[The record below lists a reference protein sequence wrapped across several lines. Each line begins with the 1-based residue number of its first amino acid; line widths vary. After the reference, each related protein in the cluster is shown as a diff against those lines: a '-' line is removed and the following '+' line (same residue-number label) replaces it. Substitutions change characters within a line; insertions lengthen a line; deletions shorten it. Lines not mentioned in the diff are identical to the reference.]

1 MPTFC
6 IETLGCKVN
15 HAESMAMKASME
27 KEGYTYTESAP
38 CDVYIINSC
47 TVTHV
52 AAAKTRQLVR
62 RAIAASPG
70 ALIIVTG
77 CYSEVSPDEI
87 LEIEGVSFVVGQD
100 GKMALP
106 ELIEEF
112 KRTSKLSNLKR
123 VFELKAFEEEYA
135 PHSDDRTRAF
145 LKVQDGCD
153 RFCTYCIICHARG
166 KIRSR
171 SLEST
176 LAEIDHLVGSGF
188 KEVVLSG
195 IHLSSYGRDL
205 EGATLIDLIEQV
217 AKTYPDLRIR
227 LSSLEPCVITE
238 EFVERLCSYPNLCE
252 HFHLSLQSG
261 SDPILKSM
269 NRAYTSAEYMGAVE
283 MLKAAFHKPC
293 LTTDVIVGFPGESDA
308 YFEDSMDFCRRVGFA
323 KMHVFPYSKR
333 KGTPAAKMP
342 DQLPSYVKKQR
353 VKAAIA
359 LSDETGQAY
368 MKSLL
373 GDRGELLIE
382 KIEDGWAK
390 GHLKN
395 YMPFH
400 IEAGDLKVNEI
411 YPVKILTVDGDVLKG
426 ELL

>member
-1 MPTFC
+1 MPSFS

-15 HAESMAMKASME
+15 HAESMAIKAAME
-27 KEGYTYTESAP
+27 KAGYTYLGDGP
-38 CDVYIINSC
+38 CDVCIINSC

-52 AAAKTRQLVR
+52 AAAKTRQVVR
-62 RAIAASPG
+62 RAIASSPG
-70 ALIIVTG
+70 ALVIVTG

-106 ELIEEF
+106 KLIEEY
-112 KRTSKLSNLKR
+112 KRSSKLEGLKR

-135 PHSDDRTRAF
+135 PHADDRTRAF

-171 SLEST
+171 SVEST
-176 LAEIDHLVGSGF
+176 LAEIEHLVGFGF

-205 EGATLIDLIEQV
+205 ESGSLIELIEAIAFQF
-217 AKTYPDLRIR
+217 PELRIR

-238 EFVERLCSYPNLCE
+238 DFVQRLSALPGVCE

-261 SDPILKSM
+261 ADEVLKRM
-269 NRAYTSAEYMGAVE
+269 NRAYTSEQYMRAVE
-283 MLKAAFHKPC
+283 LLKSAFYKPC
-293 LTTDVIVGFPGESDA
+293 LTTDVIVGFPGETEEL
-308 YFEDSMDFCRRVGFA
+308 FQQSMDFCRRVGFA

-333 KGTPAAKMP
+333 KGTPAAKMQ
-342 DQLPSYVKKQR
+342 DQLPSYIKKQR
-353 VKAAIA
+353 VKEAIA
-359 LSDETGQAY
+359 LSDELAVAY
-368 MKSLL
+368 MSSLV
-373 GDRGELLIE
+373 GDRGEFLVE
-382 KIEDGWAK
+382 RIEDGLAR

-395 YMPFH
+395 YMPFSL
-400 IEAGDLKVNEI
+400 EAAQINVNQI
-411 YPVKILTVDGDVLKG
+411 VPVKIGAVDGDVLKG

>member
-1 MPTFC
+1 MPSFA

-15 HAESMAMKASME
+15 HAESMAIKAMME
-27 KEGYTYTESAP
+27 KEGYEYRSQGP
-38 CDVYIINSC
+38 FDVVIINSC

-52 AAAKTRQLVR
+52 AAAKTRQTVR

-70 ALIIVTG
+70 AVVIVIG

-106 ELIEEF
+106 RLIEEY
-112 KRTSKLSNLKR
+112 KKTAKLSDLKR
-123 VFELKAFEEEYA
+123 VFELKAFDEEYA
-135 PHSDDRTRAF
+135 AHSDDRTRAF

-176 LAEIDHLVGSGF
+176 LSEIDYLVSSGF

-205 EGATLIDLIEQV
+205 DEGSLIDLIE
-217 AKTYPDLRIR
+217 AIAGAHPSLRIR

-238 EFVERLCSYPNLCE
+238 DFVKRLSLLPGICE

-261 SDPILKSM
+261 SDGILKKM
-269 NRAYTSAEYMGAVE
+269 NRAYTSAEYMRAVE
-283 MLKAAFHKPC
+283 LLKVAFHKPC
-293 LTTDVIVGFPGESDA
+293 LTTDVIVGFPGEGDEE
-308 YFEDSMDFCRRVGFA
+308 FGDSMDFCRRVGFA

-333 KGTPAAKMP
+333 KFTPAAKMP
-342 DQLPSYVKKQR
+342 GQLPSHVKKQR
-353 VKAAIA
+353 VKAAMAISEEA
-359 LSDETGQAY
+359 GQSYMQSLIGDEGF
-368 MKSLL
+368 LL
-373 GDRGELLIE
+373 VER
-382 KIEDGWAK
+382 IEDGWAR

-400 IEAGDLKVNEI
+400 IEAGDLKVNQV
-411 YPVKILTVDGDVLKG
+411 YPVVIRSVDGDVLKG
-426 ELL
+426 DLL